1 FVRDSFHS
9 LSTELSTDLSRG
21 GIVRISL
28 VLGGLGGRLMRK
40 RHPQN
45 APRRL
50 VRRHALHRLRRR
62 THGGAG
68 TDRRARR
75 AVGVR
80 TPAANGGRANDGLA
94 RTPSLPDR
102 FGAERKPCSG
112 AGWRISGADDQRNLP
127 PRLQ

>member
-1 FVRDSFHS
+1 MESAIRARFVRDSFHS

-21 GIVRISL
+21 GIVRIALSL
-28 VLGGLGGRLMRK
+28 SFSWGDGRSIDAQTASPERS
-40 RHPQN
+40 
-45 APRRL
+45 RRL

-80 TPAANGGRANDGLA
+80 APAQTAD
-94 RTPSLPDR
+94 
-102 FGAERKPCSG
+102 ERM
-112 AGWRISGADDQRNLP
+112 
-127 PRLQ
+127 

>member
-1 FVRDSFHS
+1 MAPGTNSDRMESAIRARFVRDSFHS

-21 GIVRISL
+21 GIIRIALSL
-28 VLGGLGGRLMRK
+28 SLSLSWGDGRSIDAQTAS
-40 RHPQN
+40 PECS
-45 APRRL
+45 RRL

-80 TPAANGGRANDGLA
+80 TPAANGG
-94 RTPSLPDR
+94 
-102 FGAERKPCSG
+102 
-112 AGWRISGADDQRNLP
+112 
-127 PRLQ
+127 